1 MTSLHTLIQT
11 LDNWMEADSFKDYAP
26 NGLQVEGQ
34 GSVDKL
40 ALGVTASA
48 DVIEQAAVWGADALL
63 VHHGYFWKNES
74 PTLSGM
80 KGHRV
85 RALFENQI
93 SLIAY
98 HLPLDCHPEFGN
110 NKTLL
115 DQLDLS
121 GGTPI
126 EGEGGLLWSVPL
138 NGQFTLPQLAAE
150 VASRLNR
157 TPLVIES
164 PRAPK
169 SLNRLVVCTGGAQDY
184 LSKAKLYGGDV
195 YLSGEISER
204 TTHEARELGVHY
216 ISAGHHATERYGV
229 QALGAKIQQKFGIE
243 VAFFDDH
250 NPA

>member
-11 LDNWMEADSFKDYAP
+11 LDNWMEADSFNDYAP

-74 PTLSGM
+74 PTLIGM

-85 RALFENQI
+85 RSLFENQI

-138 NGQFTLPQLAAE
+138 SGQFTLPQLAAE

-169 SLNRLVVCTGGAQDY
+169 TLNRLVVCTGGAQDY

-229 QALGAKIQQKFGIE
+229 QALGAKVQQEFGIE